1 MDLPPDLCEITL
13 DKNIII
19 HRMLWKA
26 GQSLGHKAGS
36 FSFLNNKDVFQNI
49 TISTLYYLINMQK
62 YQSLQIPNNQN
73 NRWDIFDLYKITA
86 SSHLKLLSDIFHMRE
101 FDSRIYLNYSR
112 WLKLFLWPVF
122 TCSSLKHWVT
132 RVT

>member
-13 DKNIII
+13 DKDIII

-26 GQSLGHKAGS
+26 GRSLGHKAGC
-36 FSFLNNKDVFQNI
+36 FSSLNNKDVFQNI
-49 TISTLYYLINMQK
+49 TIYTLYYLINMQK
-62 YQSLQIPNNQN
+62 FQPLQMPNNLN

-86 SSHLKLLSDIFHMRE
+86 PSHLKLLSPIFHMRR
-101 FDSRIYLNYSR
+101 FYFRTYLNYSR
-112 WLKLFLWPVF
+112 WLKWFVWPVL
-122 TCSSLKHWVT
+122 TCPPLKHWVT